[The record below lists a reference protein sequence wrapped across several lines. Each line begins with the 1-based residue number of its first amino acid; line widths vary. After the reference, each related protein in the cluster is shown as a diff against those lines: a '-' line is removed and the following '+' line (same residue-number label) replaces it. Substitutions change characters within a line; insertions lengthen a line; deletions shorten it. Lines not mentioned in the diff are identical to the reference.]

1 MAKVMKSQVVLVDTS
16 GALWA
21 EAELSPAQIKRIIRS
36 YERAGIFLEYYTP
49 AEYKALDFDNQ
60 PSEALDYAEEM
71 EACGLAS

>member
-1 MAKVMKSQVVLVDTS
+1 MAKVIKSQVELVDTS
-16 GALWA
+16 RALRA
-21 EAELSPAQIKRIIRS
+21 EAEISPAQIKRIIRS

-60 PSEALDYAEEM
+60 PSEALDYAEEL